1 MGAGDGRFISFHRAG
16 GFHHQ
21 RLLSVELLAG
31 DEVGLHQLLVTSE
44 IAAGVGEGGLI
55 FRQLTL
61 RLGESDFKLAGVDL
75 RQQVAGFDL
84 LTLLEVKAQQLAVD
98 PAADGDGIGRRY
110 RTQPGEIARDR
121 FFGGGG
127 RLHRR
132 QRGAKAAMA
141 CAARPLRAL
150 PGGGSPAAARPAIV
164 PEPVGGPGDNHYRQR
179 GAPTTYVT
187 AFH

>member
-1 MGAGDGRFISFHRAG
+1 MS
-16 GFHHQ
+16 
-21 RLLSVELLAG
+21 SSAG

-61 RLGESDFKLAGVDL
+61 RTGESDFKLAGVDL

-84 LTLLEVKAQQLAVD
+84 LTLTEVKAQQLAVD
-98 PAADGDGIGRRY
+98 PAADGDGIGRRH

-141 CAARPLRAL
+141 CAARPCG
-150 PGGGSPAAARPAIV
+150 PCPAA
-164 PEPVGGPGDNHYRQR
+164 
-179 GAPTTYVT
+179 GAPLPLVPLSCQNQ
-187 AFH
+187 

>member
-1 MGAGDGRFISFHRAG
+1 MVSPLEIWLPISTCFKPTRPSIGAVMLGAGDGRFISFHRAG

-44 IAAGVGEGGLI
+44 IAAGVGKGGLI

-84 LTLLEVKAQQLAVD
+84 LTLLEVKAQQLAV
-98 PAADGDGIGRRY
+98 G
-110 RTQPGEIARDR
+110 
-121 FFGGGG
+121 
-127 RLHRR
+127 
-132 QRGAKAAMA
+132 
-141 CAARPLRAL
+141 
-150 PGGGSPAAARPAIV
+150 
-164 PEPVGGPGDNHYRQR
+164 PVR
-179 GAPTTYVT
+179 
-187 AFH
+187 